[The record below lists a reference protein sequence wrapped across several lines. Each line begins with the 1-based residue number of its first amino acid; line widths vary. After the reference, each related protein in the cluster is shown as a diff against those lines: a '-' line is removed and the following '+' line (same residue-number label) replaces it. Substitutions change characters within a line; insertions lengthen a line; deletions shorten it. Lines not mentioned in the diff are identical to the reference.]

1 VGSYPDI
8 LLYFLGRIF
17 WHFIYLFTSLNNMD
31 VETLPRNLKIDW
43 LRFQVVTYDTLFFR
57 KIREIIGLPFEKQQ
71 VSSVKDARETNV
83 MAANKVWHEAWQF
96 QGSLLC
102 IKYPPTGIDDPFTF
116 LIDLNG
122 STLDSLDF
130 DRVSNL
136 LYLSQLDTTF
146 TAHRIDI
153 ALDFP
158 VQSPRLFAHPWE
170 FLVEDGLLYGYKKVR
185 RISNIGS
192 DDGNTVYIGSRES
205 SRCLRIYRKLFP
217 SGGDYDRLE
226 AEFKRE
232 RALSIMKELAQIPV
246 KEFPRFLNG
255 VVCGQV
261 SFTRNHPN
269 ILFFTKYKYGSINVP
284 NPTLHL
290 DIEKSIKFF
299 EKHAPTLA
307 MIHQFMGPLEFDK
320 FIQSNLAAGKRKMN
334 SRHRTIL
341 SNAKFLGFGFGVG
354 LVTFLLFL
362 AQSPVIAGGL
372 SCPAPVPLSF
382 ELKQKFPLDIVNPT
396 PSEQA
401 YFDNI
406 GDGCF
411 QINSGMKFDKICL
424 PGMIVNALK
433 PFVIMG
439 LGIKFIFSD

>member
-1 VGSYPDI
+1 
-8 LLYFLGRIF
+8 
-17 WHFIYLFTSLNNMD
+17 MD
-31 VETLPRNLKIDW
+31 VQTLPRNIKIDW
-43 LRFQVVTYDTLFFR
+43 LRFQVVTYDSLFLKKNR
-57 KIREIIGLPFEKQQ
+57 IIISLPFEKQQ

-83 MAANKVWHEAWQF
+83 MAAKKVWHEAWEF

-102 IKYPPTGIDDPFTF
+102 VKYPPTGIDEPFTF

-122 STLDSLDF
+122 STLDGLDF

-136 LYLSQLDTTF
+136 LYLSQLDTSF

-170 FLVEDGLLYGYKKVR
+170 SLVEDGLLFGYKKVR

-205 SRCLRIYRKLFP
+205 SRCLRIYQKLFP
-217 SGGDYDRLE
+217 GGGDFDRLE

-232 RALSIMKELAQIPV
+232 RALWIMKELAQIPV

-261 SFTRNHPN
+261 SFTRNHQN
-269 ILFFTKYKYGSINVP
+269 ILFFTKYKHGSINVP

-290 DIEKSIKFF
+290 DIDKSIKFF

-307 MIHQFMGPLEFDK
+307 MIYEFMGAEQFDK
-320 FIQSNLAAGKRKMN
+320 FIQTNLQAGKRKMGV
-334 SRHRTIL
+334 RHRAIL
-341 SNAKFLGFGFGVG
+341 SNAKALGFTFGVG
-354 LVTFLLFL
+354 LASFVFIS
-362 AQSPVIAGGL
+362 AQAPAIASGL
-372 SCPAPVPLSF
+372 SCPAPVPLGF
-382 ELKQKFPLDIVNPT
+382 EFKQKFPLDIINPT

-401 YFDNI
+401 YFDNV

-411 QINSGMKFDKICL
+411 QINSGLNFDKICL